1 MSTISTDFESFR
13 RWSDEAREGCPFGN
27 PPRATITD
35 EEIEALAS
43 PTFPA
48 LVDLLLKDQPRLD
61 RIARHPRHQRELIPR
76 FLAIGMIGFVLFGIG
91 LSIVF
96 NAAGLWPQL
105 HAVSAWLAG
114 SVDGLIRF
122 PAATAVSTWLDGSAF
137 TLIAAFTLGLIGTI
151 GVCLPSFYF
160 YGLLAGVKTSMLQV
174 TVHATKGMA
183 SAAVALIGVL
193 PIYVALVLGTLV
205 FGLPE
210 QAVKL
215 QCYLGMVLPFIAGLW
230 GTRSLYI
237 GFVSLSDTLP
247 PERRC
252 RRACL
257 LRRLMF
263 AWCAC
268 MTAVTPVMI
277 YTLWEYFQR
286 LIH

>member
-1 MSTISTDFESFR
+1 MSTISTEFESFQ
-13 RWSDEAREGCPFGN
+13 RWADISEGCPFDLT
-27 PPRATITD
+27 PRVEISD
-35 EEIEALAS
+35 EEIATLAS

-48 LVDLLLKDQPRLD
+48 LIDLLLKDQPRLD

-76 FLAIGMIGFVLFGIG
+76 FLAIGMIGYILFGVG

-105 HAVSAWLAG
+105 SAVSTRLAG
-114 SVDGLIRF
+114 STPGLIHF
-122 PAATAVSTWLDGSAF
+122 TEATAVGAWLDGSAF
-137 TLIAAFTLGLIGTI
+137 ALIAAFTLGLIGAI

-160 YGLLAGVKTSMLQV
+160 YGLLAGVQTSMLQV

-183 SAAVALIGVL
+183 SAAVAVIGVL

-215 QCYLGMVLPFIAGLW
+215 LCYLGMVLPFIAGLW

-237 GFVSLSDTLP
+237 GFVSLSDTLA

-286 LIH
+286 FIS